1 MYFDSKTAML
11 VTGVS
16 RSQLQYWDEQGIIKP
31 SVPASG
37 KGTRRLYTFHDLVQL
52 KTAKSLKHGGLSLQ
66 KLRKALV
73 FLRREFPDVEKPL
86 AELKFLTD
94 GETVFCLTDDQKVIL
109 DLLNKQNVWS
119 FLFGEMVEEL
129 KGNIKKVAAK
139 KELSVNVRG
148 KKYKVVLTPDLEDGG
163 YSIRCP
169 SLRANSQGRNEQEA
183 VDNVIDAIE
192 LALDVM
198 QEIKQKQKKR
208 VAG

>member
-1 MYFDSKTAML
+1 MYFDSKTAIL

-37 KGTRRLYTFHDLVQL
+37 KGTRRLYTFGDLVQL

-73 FLRREFPDVEKPL
+73 YLRRDFPDVEKPL
-86 AELKFLTD
+86 AELKFITD
-94 GETVFCLTDDQKVIL
+94 GETVFALTDDQQVIL
-109 DLLNKQNVWS
+109 DLLNRQNVWS
-119 FLFGEMVEEL
+119 FLFSEMVKEL
-129 KGNIKKVAAK
+129 KGDIEKLAAK
-139 KELSVNVRG
+139 KKLSVNVRG
-148 KKYKVVLTPDLEDGG
+148 KKYEVELTPDLEDGG
-163 YSIRCP
+163 YTIRCP
-169 SLRANSQGRNEQEA
+169 ELRANSQGRNEQEA
-183 VDNVIDAIE
+183 VDNIIDAIE

-198 QEIKQKQKKR
+198 GELEQERNKR